1 MLDWDEN
8 QKYLKWRTHYL
19 VHYKTTRKIN
29 NRKKDTPE
37 NRRVVWCTEVER
49 FPTVEDAVKY
59 AKHEEKEV
67 YKIYRI
73 EPTLVE
79 EV

>member
-1 MLDWDEN
+1 MLDWDEH
-8 QKYLKWRTHYL
+8 QRYYKWRTHYL
-19 VHYKTTRKIN
+19 VHYKSHRLIN

-37 NRRVVWCTEVER
+37 NRRVVWETEIER
-49 FPTVEDAVKY
+49 FPTVEDAVKWC
-59 AKHEEKEV
+59 KHEGYSE

-79 EV
+79 KA